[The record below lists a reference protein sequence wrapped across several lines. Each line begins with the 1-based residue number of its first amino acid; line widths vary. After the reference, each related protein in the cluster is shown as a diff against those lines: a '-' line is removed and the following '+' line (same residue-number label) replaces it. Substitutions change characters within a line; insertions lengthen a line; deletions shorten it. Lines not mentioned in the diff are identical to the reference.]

1 MKKEDIQQALEVLG
15 NSGIIVNG
23 DLVLEKKVEYEVNN
37 VESGGIGIQVNN
49 SQEQITPLS
58 YTDKEIQTAIRELQE
73 TLDEKNEL
81 LFRNKKQWWAIYKVL
96 STFCNYPNK
105 MTAFESKMKELE
117 VAKVD
122 GKRDLSY
129 DSLTAASKEVPQMA
143 TCSPSAW
150 TAFKDI
156 NENYNQQFI
165 VADFLMLKL
174 GVKS

>member
-1 MKKEDIQQALEVLG
+1 MKQEEMQKALDALG
-15 NSGIIVNG
+15 KSGIIVNG
-23 DLVLEKKVEYEVNN
+23 DLVLEKNVEYEVNN
-37 VESGGIGIQVNN
+37 VESGGIGIQINN
-49 SQEQITPLS
+49 GQEQITPLS
-58 YTDKEIQTAIRELQE
+58 YTDKDIQTAILELQK

-105 MTAFESKMKELE
+105 MTAFEFKMKELE
-117 VAKVD
+117 VSKVD

-129 DSLTAASKEVPQMA
+129 ESLTAASKEVPQMA

-150 TAFKDI
+150 TAYKDI
-156 NENYNQQFI
+156 NENYCQQYI

-174 GVKS
+174 GIKS